1 MPERSMS
8 CLDRFDRIVA
18 SLHEAMLDE
27 TRWRETSMLIDEA
40 CGITGTHLVIV
51 GGQCHDGAQWL
62 FDRAYY
68 HGEDREEEGRD
79 YAKNYFFL
87 DERVPRL
94 ISLPDRRIVP
104 VAGLYTEREL
114 KTSPTYNELLRRADA
129 QAGLNIRMDGPHGIH
144 IVWALADS
152 TDPDG
157 WRSDQIDMIQRL
169 LPHIRQFVRV
179 RQALAGARAL
189 NASLVGM
196 LENTRTGVI
205 CLDWRGTIAQANS
218 VGQDFLRRGQG
229 LVDRDGHLGA
239 RVAADDARLQR
250 LLADALPRSGAPGVA
265 GSMTVRRSP
274 KAPRLT
280 LHVTPVTIRDAGFGS
295 GNVAALVLVVDP
307 GAKAGVSAERV
318 AATLGLTPAEGS
330 VAVALAEGATARD
343 IAADT
348 GRTASTIREL
358 VKRIHVKLGVSR
370 RADLV
375 RTVLSV
381 GADPGARG

>member
-1 MPERSMS
+1 MNRQ
-8 CLDRFDRIVA
+8 DQFDRIIE

-62 FDRAYY
+62 FDRAYW
-68 HGEDREEEGRD
+68 HGEDREEQGRD
-79 YAKNYFFL
+79 YAENYFPR

-94 ISLPDRRIVP
+94 ISSPDRRIVP
-104 VAGLYTEREL
+104 VADLYAEREL

-129 QAGLNIRMDGPHGIH
+129 QTGLNIRMDGPHGIH

-152 TDPDG
+152 TDADG

-196 LENTRTGVI
+196 LETTRTGVI
-205 CLDWRGTIAQANS
+205 CLDWRGSIAQVNS
-218 VGQDFLRRGQG
+218 VGQDVLRCGQG
-229 LVDRDGHLGA
+229 LVDRDGHLRA

-274 KAPRLT
+274 KVPRFT

-295 GNVAALVLVVDP
+295 ANVAVLVLIVDP
-307 GAKAGVSAERV
+307 GGKASVSAER
-318 AATLGLTPAEGS
+318 AATTLGLTLAEGR

-343 IAADT
+343 IAANT
-348 GRTASTIREL
+348 GRAESTIREL
-358 VKRIHVKLGVSR
+358 VKRIHIKLGISR

-375 RTVLSV
+375 RIVLSV
-381 GADPGARG
+381 GADPGAHG